1 MHPSPA
7 FVRLKNF
14 LLQLHPLPQRN
25 YGRASPRGAE
35 TTETAGRQ
43 SEVDG
48 LSEHEV
54 ISRQRSEVLDRCG
67 SNGPAC
73 AIAQAK
79 VSPPSAGETD
89 IVFERQRKLQG
100 RVRGR
105 NSNNHKKI
113 ILNLPQIFTPKKGN
127 IIYIMLPFL
136 FLCLFYLHHFP

>member
-100 RVRGR
+100 RVRG
-105 NSNNHKKI
+105 NNNNYELCIVMTAISQFLQSNFNGYF
-113 ILNLPQIFTPKKGN
+113 LPLWSTKYN
-127 IIYIMLPFL
+127 FL
-136 FLCLFYLHHFP
+136 QG